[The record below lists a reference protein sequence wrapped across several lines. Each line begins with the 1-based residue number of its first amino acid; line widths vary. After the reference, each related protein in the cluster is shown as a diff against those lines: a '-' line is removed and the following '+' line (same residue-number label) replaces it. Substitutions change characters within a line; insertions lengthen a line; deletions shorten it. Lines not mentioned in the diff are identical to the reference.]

1 MLNGFCKPYRLDRN
15 SNGGGILL
23 YVRDDIP
30 SRLLTDY
37 KIKDNLELFF
47 VEVNIR
53 KKVCVSLLCK
63 SKRDYFANLD
73 TKIIKDNRKFW
84 KNVNPLFSEK
94 SYSKKSISLINKD
107 GLVTENKDLA
117 KTFNNFFSNIVNKL
131 GIEDVPADGSNLS
144 NIDDPI
150 SKAIAKYEN
159 HPSIL
164 RIKNYMKG
172 KDLNFSFELV
182 DKPKISKEI
191 NQLNGKKV
199 CQEHD
204 IPVKLIKSNKDLFSH
219 FIYHNFNNSLFSSN
233 FPSNLK
239 AADILPTHKKKDK
252 SVIENYR
259 PISILPKLP
268 KIYERCM
275 YDQMYRYFKQILS
288 KYQCSFCQGYN
299 TQHCLLMMVEKWKE
313 ALDKGG
319 LGGALLTDLSKAFD
333 CIKHDLLIAKLA
345 AYGFDSH
352 SLSFVSSY
360 LNERRQRTKIHNSYS
375 SYANIACGVPQRS
388 ILGPLLFNINICDM
402 FFEK

>member
-1 MLNGFCKPYRLDRN
+1 M
-15 SNGGGILL
+15 
-23 YVRDDIP
+23 
-30 SRLLTDY
+30 
-37 KIKDNLELFF
+37 
-47 VEVNIR
+47 
-53 KKVCVSLLCK
+53 
-63 SKRDYFANLD
+63 
-73 TKIIKDNRKFW
+73 
-84 KNVNPLFSEK
+84 NPLFLEK
-94 SYSKKSISLINKD
+94 SYSKEYISLINKD
-107 GLVTENKDLA
+107 GLITENEDLA

-131 GIEDVPADGSNLS
+131 GIEDVPADESNLS

-164 RIKNYMKG
+164 RIKNHMNE
-172 KDLNFSFELV
+172 KDLNFSFEFV

-191 NQLNGKKV
+191 NQLNGKKA

-219 FIYHNFNNSLFSSN
+219 FIYHNLNNSLFSSK

-252 SVIENYR
+252 PVIENYR
-259 PISILPKLP
+259 PISILPTLS

-275 YDQMYRYFKQILS
+275 YDQMYKYFDQILS
-288 KYQCSFCQGYN
+288 KYQCGFRQGYN
-299 TQHCLLMMVEKWKE
+299 IQHCLLMMVEKWKE

-333 CIKHDLLIAKLA
+333 CIKHDLLIAKFA
-345 AYGFDSH
+345 AYGFDSY
-352 SLSFVSSY
+352 SLSFVFSY
-360 LNERRQRTKIHNSYS
+360 LSERKQRTKIHNSYS
-375 SYANIACGVPQRS
+375 PYANIACGVPQGS

-402 FFEK
+402 FFEKYECDIASYANNHTPHTYDSDLCTVLSKLENCTDSLFTWFKENHMKPYGDKCHLLITTEKSVSTLTEAM